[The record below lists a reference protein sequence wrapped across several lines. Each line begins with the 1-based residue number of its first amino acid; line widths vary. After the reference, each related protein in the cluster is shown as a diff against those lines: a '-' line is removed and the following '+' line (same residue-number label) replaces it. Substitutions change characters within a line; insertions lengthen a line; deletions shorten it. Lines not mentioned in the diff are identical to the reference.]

1 MAHEFKGFY
10 SKLKNRLFLSSMMGV
25 TDGAFCLERSE
36 GCVMVQL
43 GAYLAE
49 PTEYGTESYFLPP
62 TAEQCIEFLS
72 EENRKAKTSRNV
84 LTCLNL
90 ATPKLEWGLQAADC
104 FSRASGDFVELN
116 VHGAY
121 EPYLSIGKVRAMVLP
136 ENRKELFRWVEAFT
150 KLKIPLIVKFREGI
164 VDDYPRVLEKLMD
177 TDIFAV
183 HFNVRDER
191 TKRPDFDF
199 VQNIKKHCPL
209 FLLASGYVRSAEDI
223 RMLFECGA
231 DTVGIAEPTI
241 ENPNYIQEI
250 ARRLTT

>member
-1 MAHEFKGFY
+1 MAHEFEDLY
-10 SKLKNRLFLSSMMGV
+10 NKLKNKLFLSSMMGV
-25 TDGAFCLERSE
+25 TDGTFCSERSK

-49 PTEYGTESYFLPP
+49 PPEYGKESYFLPP
-62 TAEQCIEFLS
+62 TIEECTGFLS

-84 LTCLNL
+84 FTCLNL

-104 FSRASGDFVELN
+104 FFRAGGDFVELN

-121 EPYLSIGKVRAMVLP
+121 EPYLHIGKVRAMVLP
-136 ENRKELFRWVEAFT
+136 ENRKELFEWVKAFT
-150 KLKIPLIVKFREGI
+150 KLRIPLIVKFREGI
-164 VDDYPRVLEKLMD
+164 VHDYPQVLERLMD

-191 TKRPDFDF
+191 TMKPDFDF
-199 VQNIKKHCPL
+199 VQNIKKHYPL
-209 FLLASGYVRSAEDI
+209 FLLASGYVRSAKDA

-231 DTVGIAEPTI
+231 DLVGIAEPTI
-241 ENPNYIQEI
+241 KNPNYIHGI
-250 ARRLTT
+250 AKKLTE